1 VGTENAVTAAGI
13 LNVATEASITGAA
26 VLSPNGSGV
35 VSKSLGLL
43 ANSTTLTTSSLT
55 STATMRADGALVFY
69 WTGTAAKKPLTIV
82 VDGGTVTGATA
93 ANTEAINYNASKT
106 QVALTATASALIANF
121 SVAPNAGAASMT
133 VSAYEADSAVTNG
146 DADDLAAIQAGTV
159 SKGTLKQRYTVT
171 VATASV
177 SGVYS
182 AGNSY
187 VQAQLSTAI
196 AAPTT
201 NADATGSTTIA
212 NSATSVGFVSFDL
225 RDAYNVSLAG
235 KGALVVSATNGAGVS
250 LKNTTDGTYGA
261 ASSVTLLTAV
271 SNFASGTVTV
281 ARPAAFLNK
290 GFSTTVS
297 ISWNGAVVG
306 TKSLTFQ
313 GEVATV
319 TASAPKIG
327 ALSSANETA
336 FRLAYADNAGNVLY
350 PTITDTVAVA
360 STLTSSVTGLSVGLI
375 GSSTAGLAKGTLT
388 CGASAGS
395 ADVQVQ
401 HINPLSG
408 TIVKSNVW
416 KATCADNAYT
426 YTASWDKASY
436 TPGSIAT
443 LTITFKDSKGNLANA
458 YTPVS
463 TTASLIAITG
473 GPSATGAAV
482 TEPAD
487 GDKASTADGVKT
499 YQFIVGTTTGD
510 FSAVVAVPVVTANGV
525 ATNQTASYKIANA
538 TTGVTNEDVLKA
550 IVSLIASIN
559 KQIAALQKAL
569 LRR

>member
-1 VGTENAVTAAGI
+1 
-13 LNVATEASITGAA
+13 
-26 VLSPNGSGV
+26 
-35 VSKSLGLL
+35 
-43 ANSTTLTTSSLT
+43 
-55 STATMRADGALVFY
+55 
-69 WTGTAAKKPLTIV
+69 
-82 VDGGTVTGATA
+82 
-93 ANTEAINYNASKT
+93 
-106 QVALTATASALIANF
+106 
-121 SVAPNAGAASMT
+121 MT
-133 VSAYEADSAVTNG
+133 VSLYETAAAAASNG
-146 DADDLAAIQAGTV
+146 DATAIAAIQAGTV
-159 SKGTLKQRYTVT
+159 SRGALAQRYSVT

-182 AGNSY
+182 AANSY
-187 VQAQLSTAI
+187 VQAQLSNAI

-201 NADATGSTTIA
+201 NADATGATTIA
-212 NSATSVGFVSFDL
+212 NSAQSLGYVSFDL
-225 RDAYNVSLAG
+225 RDAYDVSLAG

-319 TASAPKIG
+319 TASAPRIG
-327 ALSSANETA
+327 ALNLANTSA
-336 FRLAYADNAGNVLY
+336 FRLAFADNAGNVLY
-350 PTITDTVAVA
+350 PAITETVAVA
-360 STLTSSVTGLSVGLI
+360 STLTTSVTGLAVGTI
-375 GSSTAGLAKGTLT
+375 GSATAGLALGTLT
-388 CGASAGS
+388 CGATAGS

-408 TIVKSNVW
+408 TIVRSNVW
-416 KATCADNAYT
+416 KASCAGDAAT

-443 LTITFKDSKGNLANA
+443 LSITFRDARGNLANA

-463 TTASLIAITG
+463 TTANLITITG
-473 GPSATGAAV
+473 GPSITGAAV
-482 TEPAD
+482 AGPAD
-487 GDKASTADGVKT
+487 GDKANSADGVKT
-499 YQFIVGTTTGD
+499 YQFVVGTTEGD
-510 FSAVVAVPVVTANGV
+510 FSAVVSAPVVNAASVTA
-525 ATNQTASYKIANA
+525 ANQTASYKIANA
-538 TTGVTNEDVLKA
+538 VGTVTNAEVLRS